1 MEILNA
7 ILPVLLYIFGII
19 LLIVL
24 IILGIRMIQ
33 VLDKVD
39 RIVDNVEEKVN
50 SVNGFFEMLD
60 KTSYGISMLGD
71 KIINLV
77 SGAISKIFNKNKK
90 DEEDYIWVK
99 KKKKLG
105 IGKFIAGAAIGAG
118 LGILFAPRKG
128 SETRAAL
135 KAKMNELVAQIK
147 NIDMEDVKEEFNK
160 KVEEIKAGLADLD
173 KEKVLEIAKEKAV
186 QLKDK
191 AQELVDLAIDKGTPV
206 LRDAAEEV
214 RLKAIDV
221 TKEVLKKLEKE
232 EEKK

>member
-1 MEILNA
+1 MS
-7 ILPVLLYIFGII
+7 
-19 LLIVL
+19 
-24 IILGIRMIQ
+24 
-33 VLDKVD
+33 K
-39 RIVDNVEEKVN
+39 EK
-50 SVNGFFEMLD
+50 
-60 KTSYGISMLGD
+60 
-71 KIINLV
+71 
-77 SGAISKIFNKNKK
+77 KN
-90 DEEDYIWVK
+90 
-99 KKKKLG
+99 LG
-105 IGKFIAGAAIGAG
+105 IGKFIAGAAVGAG
-118 LGILFAPRKG
+118 LGILFAPKKG
-128 SETRAAL
+128 SETRAGL

-173 KEKVLEIAKEKAV
+173 KEKVLEIAKEKAL

-232 EEKK
+232 EEEKK